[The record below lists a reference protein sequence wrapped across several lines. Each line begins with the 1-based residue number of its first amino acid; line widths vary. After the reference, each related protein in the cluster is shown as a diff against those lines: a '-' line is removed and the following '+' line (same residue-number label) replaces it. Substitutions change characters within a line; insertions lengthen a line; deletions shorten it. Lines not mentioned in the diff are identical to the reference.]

1 MIAFLTLFLYM
12 TNLTMGYQRLS
23 GNTNHNN
30 VDQKPTHLPPGHY
43 THGHRW
49 NEPYFDL
56 TMPKNITS
64 LVGKSAYLGCRVKH
78 LGNKTVAWIRNRDL
92 HILTVGTYT
101 YTTDQ
106 RFQTSYHRDIDEWTL
121 QIKWAQQ
128 RDAGVYE
135 CQISTQP
142 VRSFSVNL
150 NIVDTLD
157 SEQYDTLQ
165 QFYNDESFVISNDR
179 IYQSADDE
187 FAGMFGPIQPVAVPT
202 ATILGG
208 PDLYV
213 DKGST
218 INLTCVIKFSTEPPT
233 HIFWYHQD
241 KVLSEENSG
250 GRLKFKTIKSEETK
264 SILLIDD
271 ASLLDSGKYS
281 CYPSNTEIASIRVH
295 VLQGERPEAMQ
306 TNAAVATKVQT
317 SNPFTAITT
326 FVATLA
332 LGYALA
338 TFVKNLQNISN
349 VTSSSNNLITIK
361 ATTAAGSENKSG
373 SNFYNN
379 KKSNNNK
386 INNGNGSSNNIN
398 SSNINSHSNIN
409 NSKSGNCASTDYNAD
424 YDDDN
429 DISDDSVSDDKDDD
443 NGNNADFIAATT
455 ATITKCKGDFCK
467 EICNI
472 NLVYCAEEQQQ
483 QQQQHHN
490 QPQQQSYNTN
500 VKYFKSFNI
509 ILKKWNQRHALR

>member
-1 MIAFLTLFLYM
+1 MC
-12 TNLTMGYQRLS
+12 YQRLS
-23 GNTNHNN
+23 GNPNHNN

-43 THGHRW
+43 AHSHRW
-49 NEPYFDL
+49 NEPYFDV

-78 LGNKTVAWIRNRDL
+78 LGNKTVAWIRHRDL

-150 NIVDTLD
+150 NIVDFLD
-157 SEQYDTLQ
+157 SEQNDMMQ
-165 QFYNDESFVISNDR
+165 QFYNDDSFFISNDR
-179 IYQSADDE
+179 IYQSGDDE
-187 FAGMFGPIQPVAVPT
+187 FAGMFGPIQTIAVPT

-241 KVLSEENSG
+241 KVLSDETSG
-250 GRLKFKTIKSEETK
+250 GRLKFKTIKAEETK

-306 TNAAVATKVQT
+306 TNAAASNKVGA
-317 SNPFTAITT
+317 SNPFATTMAT
-326 FVATLA
+326 FVATIA
-332 LGYALA
+332 LWHAVT
-338 TFVKNLQNISN
+338 TFACFFSKRKSTINSN
-349 VTSSSNNLITIK
+349 GSSIAAIKDNANSN
-361 ATTAAGSENKSG
+361 SVSG
-373 SNFYNN
+373 
-379 KKSNNNK
+379 NNK
-386 INNGNGSSNNIN
+386 ISNCRHCSNCNNGT
-398 SSNINSHSNIN
+398 IN
-409 NSKSGNCASTDYNAD
+409 NTIR
-424 YDDDN
+424 DN
-429 DISDDSVSDDKDDD
+429 YVGKNGCCSNDCHDDD
-443 NGNNADFIAATT
+443 NGGANVNVADGHVDDGDSAVDCSAVWNYSDDHHRQ
-455 ATITKCKGDFCK
+455 KRKG
-467 EICNI
+467 
-472 NLVYCAEEQQQ
+472 CA
-483 QQQQHHN
+483 
-490 QPQQQSYNTN
+490 
-500 VKYFKSFNI
+500 
-509 ILKKWNQRHALR
+509 KWNSSLANYVHQQNNEEHDNEYFNGFFPSNWYHGHALR

>member
-1 MIAFLTLFLYM
+1 MIAFLTLFFYM
-12 TNLTMGYQRLS
+12 TSLSMCYQRLS
-23 GNTNHNN
+23 GNPNHNN

-43 THGHRW
+43 SHSHRW
-49 NEPYFDL
+49 NEPYFDV

-78 LGNKTVAWIRNRDL
+78 LGNKTVAWIRHRDL

-142 VRSFSVNL
+142 VRSFSVHL
-150 NIVDTLD
+150 NIV
-157 SEQYDTLQ
+157 
-165 QFYNDESFVISNDR
+165 
-179 IYQSADDE
+179 
-187 FAGMFGPIQPVAVPT
+187 VPT

-241 KVLSEENSG
+241 KVLSEETSG

-271 ASLLDSGKYS
+271 ANLSDSGKYS

-306 TNAAVATKVQT
+306 TNAAGSTDAGI
-317 SNPFTAITT
+317 SNLFAVILTA
-326 FVATLA
+326 FVAQFA
-332 LGYALA
+332 LCRTLA
-338 TFVKNLQNISN
+338 TFIRVFIANCQRARSN
-349 VTSSSNNLITIK
+349 SHTKAPVEYGSSSSST
-361 ATTAAGSENKSG
+361 ATTPSSRSRRTFNRFYT
-373 SNFYNN
+373 SND
-379 KKSNNNK
+379 
-386 INNGNGSSNNIN
+386 
-398 SSNINSHSNIN
+398 
-409 NSKSGNCASTDYNAD
+409 NCAVVHEDSSHGDASDETTCSVDNVNVFEIWNTDDCRKKRKSVERWTSTANSRLPQKRETQSGI
-424 YDDDN
+424 
-429 DISDDSVSDDKDDD
+429 ISC
-443 NGNNADFIAATT
+443 IPP
-455 ATITKCKGDFCK
+455 I
-467 EICNI
+467 
-472 NLVYCAEEQQQ
+472 Q
-483 QQQQHHN
+483 
-490 QPQQQSYNTN
+490 
-500 VKYFKSFNI
+500 
-509 ILKKWNQRHALR
+509 WNRRHDLR

>member
-1 MIAFLTLFLYM
+1 
-12 TNLTMGYQRLS
+12 MGYQRLS

-150 NIVDTLD
+150 NIV
-157 SEQYDTLQ
+157 
-165 QFYNDESFVISNDR
+165 
-179 IYQSADDE
+179 
-187 FAGMFGPIQPVAVPT
+187 VPT

-332 LGYALA
+332 LWYALA

-349 VTSSSNNLITIK
+349 GTSSSSNNLITIK

-386 INNGNGSSNNIN
+386 INNGNS
-398 SSNINSHSNIN
+398 SSNINSHSNNNNN
-409 NSKSGNCASTDYNAD
+409 NSKSGNCASTDNNAD

-483 QQQQHHN
+483 QH
-490 QPQQQSYNTN
+490 QPQQQPHNTN

-509 ILKKWNQRHALR
+509 ILKKWNQSHALR

>member
-1 MIAFLTLFLYM
+1 MLQLRG
-12 TNLTMGYQRLS
+12 LTMCYQRLS

-30 VDQKPTHLPPGHY
+30 VDQKPTHLPSGHY
-43 THGHRW
+43 AHSHRW
-49 NEPYFDL
+49 NEPFFDL

-78 LGNKTVAWIRNRDL
+78 LGNKTVAWIRHRDL

-150 NIVDTLD
+150 NIVDILNN
-157 SEQYDTLQ
+157 EQNDMLL
-165 QFYNDESFVISNDR
+165 QFYNDDSYVISNDR
-179 IYQSADDE
+179 IYQSGDDE
-187 FAGMFGPIQPVAVPT
+187 FAGMFGPLQTVAVPT

-218 INLTCVIKFSTEPPT
+218 INLTCVIKFSPEQPT

-271 ASLLDSGKYS
+271 ADLLDSGKFS
-281 CYPSNTEIASIRVH
+281 CYPSNTEIASVRVH

-306 TNAAVATKVQT
+306 TNAAVAGKLQ
-317 SNPFTAITT
+317 SLSHFAAITT
-326 FVATLA
+326 IVGTFALLHVLA
-332 LGYALA
+332 SFAR
-338 TFVKNLQNISN
+338 NLN
-349 VTSSSNNLITIK
+349 ITIK
-361 ATTAAGSENKSG
+361 STTAKGITAIANRNKSVRFI
-373 SNFYNN
+373 SQ
-379 KKSNNNK
+379 
-386 INNGNGSSNNIN
+386 SSNCSTTTQAIQNLRN
-398 SSNINSHSNIN
+398 YCTDCVRSTKSSSPLYRHPL
-409 NSKSGNCASTDYNAD
+409 KQQRQQQHQH
-424 YDDDN
+424 
-429 DISDDSVSDDKDDD
+429 
-443 NGNNADFIAATT
+443 
-455 ATITKCKGDFCK
+455 
-467 EICNI
+467 
-472 NLVYCAEEQQQ
+472 QQQ
-483 QQQQHHN
+483 QQQQ
-490 QPQQQSYNTN
+490 QQTN
-500 VKYFKSFNI
+500 MVAVVMVGKISRNACQHCCSTAEQYSAEK
-509 ILKKWNQRHALR
+509 R

>member
-1 MIAFLTLFLYM
+1 MIAFLTLFFYM
-12 TNLTMGYQRLS
+12 TSLSMCYQRLS
-23 GNTNHNN
+23 GNPNHNN

-43 THGHRW
+43 SHGHRW
-49 NEPYFDL
+49 NEPYFDV

-78 LGNKTVAWIRNRDL
+78 LGNKTVAWIRHRDL

-142 VRSFSVNL
+142 VRSFSVHL
-150 NIVDTLD
+150 NIV
-157 SEQYDTLQ
+157 
-165 QFYNDESFVISNDR
+165 
-179 IYQSADDE
+179 
-187 FAGMFGPIQPVAVPT
+187 VPT

-241 KVLSEENSG
+241 KVLSEETSG

-271 ASLLDSGKYS
+271 ANISDSGKYS

-306 TNAAVATKVQT
+306 TNAAASPKVRT
-317 SNPFTAITT
+317 SNQFAIILTAFGMT
-326 FVATLA
+326 FALLRMLATLCHIFIA
-332 LGYALA
+332 
-338 TFVKNLQNISN
+338 NCHRIRSD
-349 VTSSSNNLITIK
+349 SSNGSITTIK
-361 ATTAAGSENKSG
+361 AKSKCR
-373 SNFYNN
+373 S
-379 KKSNNNK
+379 KSNRNSIYTRNDNCDTAHVDASDETAYSDDN
-386 INNGNGSSNNIN
+386 INDFEKCNAVDCYKKRTSDTLWNSTVNGSLPQ
-398 SSNINSHSNIN
+398 
-409 NSKSGNCASTDYNAD
+409 K
-424 YDDDN
+424 
-429 DISDDSVSDDKDDD
+429 
-443 NGNNADFIAATT
+443 
-455 ATITKCKGDFCK
+455 K
-467 EICNI
+467 EIQKDI
-472 NLVYCAEEQQQ
+472 F
-483 QQQQHHN
+483 
-490 QPQQQSYNTN
+490 SYTLP
-500 VKYFKSFNI
+500 I
-509 ILKKWNQRHALR
+509 KWSERHDLR